1 MSEELVTRETGSSI
15 AEQVEQRRSGLR
27 LRVDHGGTLCS
38 RCYIN
43 PPSPSHKYCRMCKN
57 ADNKARRARNK
68 AALESVAIHAKA
80 GGE

>member
-1 MSEELVTRETGSSI
+1 MSEELVTQETNSLWLE
-15 AEQVEQRRSGLR
+15 EQIKQRREGRR

-43 PPSPSHKYCRMCKN
+43 PPSPTHKYCRLCKN

-68 AALESVAIHAKA
+68 AALESVAAIAKVGA
-80 GGE
+80 